1 VPPIAKGSLSEQVEE
16 ENPKGEL
23 ANPAGFTWKKAV
35 KMEICM

>member
-1 VPPIAKGSLSEQVEE
+1 MVSFRTGGRRK
-16 ENPKGEL
+16 PKGEL